1 MFRAPPFIF
10 ENSLLW
16 RVIFF
21 ASAVCDFV
29 HGTGLIP
36 PKTKNNAS
44 KMSTELSAMPSSQ
57 GGGGGGGGGC
67 DVETG
72 AGAVAALHLP
82 PEPVIGQG
90 FLKPVQET
98 TLHERA
104 AGGVAAGAVVTA
116 LVAMIWENS
125 SVVLVA
131 GILSIITGPYCYYQQ
146 TRLTDIRTL
155 QQTQHVLQTEVDKL
169 EASNKKLVQNI
180 DTMTVSVDRLE
191 EIDQALQIIG
201 SKQGLTVQA
210 FEQQVRENKKI
221 LQQMRGNL
229 QANVLQNLLSI
240 ILRSDT
246 DKNFTMEETEID
258 ALIRRLQ
265 NISGVTVHA
274 ERFRAAIA
282 GQNVNAVMEIV
293 KNLLRPN
300 VPPEERIFEI
310 QRQE

>member
-1 MFRAPPFIF
+1 M
-10 ENSLLW
+10 
-16 RVIFF
+16 
-21 ASAVCDFV
+21 
-29 HGTGLIP
+29 
-36 PKTKNNAS
+36 
-44 KMSTELSAMPSSQ
+44 
-57 GGGGGGGGGC
+57 
-67 DVETG
+67 
-72 AGAVAALHLP
+72 
-82 PEPVIGQG
+82 
-90 FLKPVQET
+90 
-98 TLHERA
+98 
-104 AGGVAAGAVVTA
+104 
-116 LVAMIWENS
+116 
-125 SVVLVA
+125 A

-201 SKQGLTVQA
+201 SKQGLTVEA
-210 FEQQVRENKKI
+210 FEQQVRENKQI